1 MSERF
6 ESHYAAQQIL
16 KLSDL
21 MTSTLE
27 KCSLLSLSLPPL
39 FHTHTHTHRTHTGVH
54 ICSTYPLNTTV
65 KVDPAVFFL
74 SGLPQFLHCCH
85 EAVSTQCH
93 PLAELRWDDTK
104 YEEDRVALPATAF
117 HFANAHKLRV
127 SVIASLRP
135 QESISP
141 AHEFQS
147 MQP

>member
-27 KCSLLSLSLPPL
+27 KCSLLSLSPPPL
-39 FHTHTHTHRTHTGVH
+39 FHTHTQDTHSRAHMQH
-54 ICSTYPLNTTV
+54 TYPLNTTV

-74 SGLPQFLHCCH
+74 SGLPQFLHCCQ

-93 PLAELRWDDTK
+93 PLAELRRDDTK
-104 YEEDRVALPATAF
+104 YEEDRVALPAMAF